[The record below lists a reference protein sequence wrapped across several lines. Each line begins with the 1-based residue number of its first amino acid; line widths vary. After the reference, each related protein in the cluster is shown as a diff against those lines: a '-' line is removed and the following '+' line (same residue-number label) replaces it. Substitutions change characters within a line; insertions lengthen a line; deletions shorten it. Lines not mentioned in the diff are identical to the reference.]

1 VRPSDRSGESAET
14 DTCMQNESWYRSK
27 EAANDGPEQ
36 ELE

>member
-1 VRPSDRSGESAET
+1 LVRRPTGRAGVPKLILKP
-14 DTCMQNESWYRSK
+14 NRSK